1 MKSSNQAHQNT
12 APAGYEHGQAVEITG
27 GKYTGRKS
35 WFNKL
40 SGGGGQ
46 HCFIWFQGSA
56 NMSGARVLLADIQ
69 PQEQGV

>member
-1 MKSSNQAHQNT
+1 MSSSNQTHQNT
-12 APAGYEHGQAVEITG
+12 APAEYENGQAVEITG
-27 GKYTGRKS
+27 GKYTGHKA

-46 HCFIWFQGSA
+46 HCFVWLGGGS
-56 NMSGARVLLADIQ
+56 NLRGARLLLADIQ